1 MCLLHIWRIVG
12 FRRTVSQSHVEGPK
26 TGSLGNTEEDMCP
39 RTGGYSEDFPEE
51 VMSKLRTKGK
61 EWENVPDGR
70 NSMGKDF

>member
-1 MCLLHIWRIVG
+1 M
-12 FRRTVSQSHVEGPK
+12 EGPK

-39 RTGGYSEDFPEE
+39 CTGGYSEDFPEE